1 MTPFARF
8 RLAAVPA
15 LALALASGGSVL
27 AAPQKAADKPAEKT
41 ADKSVEKDRHV
52 RLIRIGGGAF
62 LGVSLEEVGKDDVAR
77 LKLPEERGAI
87 VTSVEPGS
95 PAEKAGLQKD
105 DVVMAFQGDSIHT
118 AAQLSR
124 LVRESPAGRTVN
136 LDVSRGGRS
145 QRVQATLGERSRS
158 GDWHFEMPDL
168 DVELPVPPVPPD
180 APEAPLAP
188 LLPRMRMPR
197 AFGPDFFMGTWGG
210 PRKLGIQ
217 YQEVGEQLAKY
228 FRLAE
233 DRGVLVSDVEPDGP
247 AAKAGMK
254 AGDVILRV
262 GDRSVLDGDDLRS
275 ALERSEPGSEV
286 GIQVQRDGK
295 PVDLK
300 VTLGG
305 SEQRR
310 KQRRGPS
317 A

>member
-8 RLAAVPA
+8 RWAAVPA
-15 LALALASGGSVL
+15 LTLALASGGSVL
-27 AAPQKAADKPAEKT
+27 AAPQTADKPA
-41 ADKSVEKDRHV
+41 DKAPEKDRHV
-52 RLIRIGGGAF
+52 RVIRIGGGAF
-62 LGVSLEEVGKDDVAR
+62 LGVSLEEVGKDDVTR

-87 VTSVEPGS
+87 VTSVEAGS

-105 DVVMAFQGDSIHT
+105 DVVMAFQGDAIHT

-136 LDVSRGGRS
+136 VDVSRAGRT
-145 QRVQATLGERSRS
+145 QRLQATLGERARS

-168 DVELPVPPVPPD
+168 DIELPVPPD
-180 APEAPLAP
+180 APAAPS
-188 LLPRMRMPR
+188 LPRMRAPR

-254 AGDVILRV
+254 AGDLILKV
-262 GDRSVLDGDDLRS
+262 GDRAVRDGDDLRHELS
-275 ALERSEPGSEV
+275 RSEPGTEV

-310 KQRRGPS
+310 RQRRGPS

>member
-15 LALALASGGSVL
+15 LALALASGGSAL
-27 AAPQKAADKPAEKT
+27 AAPQKAADKPAEK
-41 ADKSVEKDRHV
+41 SVEKDRNV
-52 RLIRIGGGAF
+52 RVIRIGGGAF

-87 VTSVEPGS
+87 VTSVETGS

-168 DVELPVPPVPPD
+168 DIELPEPPLPPD
-180 APEAPLAP
+180 APEAPRAP
-188 LLPRMRMPR
+188 LLPRMRAPR
-197 AFGPDFFMGTWGG
+197 AFGPDFFMGAWGG

-228 FRLAE
+228 FRLAD

-247 AAKAGMK
+247 AAKAGMQ
-254 AGDVILRV
+254 AGDVILKV
-262 GDRSVLDGDDLRS
+262 GERSVRDGDDLRS
-275 ALERSEPGSEV
+275 ALSRSEPGSEV

-295 PVDLK
+295 PVELK

>member
-8 RLAAVPA
+8 RWAAVPA
-15 LALALASGGSVL
+15 LTLALASGGSVL
-27 AAPQKAADKPAEKT
+27 AAPQKAAEKPADKT
-41 ADKSVEKDRHV
+41 ADKDRHV
-52 RLIRIGGGAF
+52 RVIRIGGGAF
-62 LGVSLEEVGKDDVAR
+62 LGVSLEEVGKEDVTR

-87 VTSVEPGS
+87 VTSVETGS
-95 PAEKAGLQKD
+95 PAEQAGLQKD
-105 DVVMAFQGDSIHT
+105 DVVMAFQGDAVHT

-136 LDVSRGGRS
+136 LDVSRSGKS
-145 QRVQATLGERSRS
+145 QRVQATLGERKRS

-168 DVELPVPPVPPD
+168 DIELPEPPD
-180 APEAPLAP
+180 APEAPMLP
-188 LLPRMRMPR
+188 SLPRMRAPR

-217 YQEVGEQLAKY
+217 YQEIGDQLAKY
-228 FRLAE
+228 FRLAA
-233 DRGVLVSDVEPDGP
+233 DRGVLVSDVEPEGP
-247 AAKAGMK
+247 AAKAGMQ
-254 AGDVILRV
+254 AGDVILKV
-262 GDRSVLDGDDLRS
+262 GERAVRDGEDLRHELS
-275 ALERSEPGSEV
+275 RSEPGTQV

-305 SEQRR
+305 NEQRR
-310 KQRRGPS
+310 RQRRGPS